1 MMTVL
6 VLVMLRRRKVGDGD
20 VEEEGDCE
28 GSRVDVAADDD
39 HDDDGGVGYDFK
51 EGGWR
56 R

>member
-6 VLVMLRRRKVGDGD
+6 VLVMLRRKKVGDGD
-20 VEEEGDCE
+20 GVVHCVGP
-28 GSRVDVAADDD
+28 RVDVAVDDD
-39 HDDDGGVGYDFK
+39 HDDDDGVGYDFK

>member
-1 MMTVL
+1 M
-6 VLVMLRRRKVGDGD
+6 VMLRRKKVGDGD
-20 VEEEGDCE
+20 VEEKCDCE
-28 GSRVDVAADDD
+28 GPRVEVAVNDD